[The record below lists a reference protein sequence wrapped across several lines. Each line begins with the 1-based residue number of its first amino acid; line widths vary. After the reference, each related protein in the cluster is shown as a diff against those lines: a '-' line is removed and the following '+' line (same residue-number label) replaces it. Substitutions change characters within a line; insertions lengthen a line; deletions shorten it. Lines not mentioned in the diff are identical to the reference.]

1 MVCFAALG
9 AGNGALFQ
17 LVPLRWPTS
26 TAVAG
31 SMIGEI
37 GALGGGLVPMLS
49 GRGLGHTGGTLDKLE
64 TIPGW
69 SPHLTNDRF
78 VAQLRDLGAVIAAAG
93 DDLAP
98 ADRRMYALRDVTG
111 TVEDVGLR
119 TTRLRDASGQVWYV
133 RNGEILR
140 VGNHSQG
147 WSIAAIAVPF
157 ALDADIAKVTQVLT
171 AALEGLPDRDDR
183 VIEDPSVVIESM
195 SAGTITVRVSARCV
209 PTVNLD
215 VQRDLRVQVKEA
227 LDAAEEEA
235 NGYIGRRYLIPL
247 ASPPLFVRG
256 IVQVI
261 ARYNLWK
268 NNRPDSVADDAKI
281 ARAQLKDIG
290 DGKLAIPGATGILEQ
305 STGGRSLAATSG
317 DANCPIFTE
326 ESMAGFDIP
335 AGQHIAHWRR

>member
-1 MVCFAALG
+1 MAEYVTADEYVRRFGERESKL
-9 AGNGALFQ
+9 L
-17 LVPLRWPTS
+17 TS
-26 TAVAG
+26 EVAG
-31 SMIGEI
+31 
-37 GALGGGLVPMLS
+37 
-49 GRGLGHTGGTLDKLE
+49 
-64 TIPGW
+64 
-69 SPHLTNDRF
+69 
-78 VAQLRDLGAVIAAAG
+78 G
-93 DDLAP
+93 DID
-98 ADRRMYALRDVTG
+98 
-111 TVEDVGLR
+111 
-119 TTRLRDASGQVWYV
+119 S
-133 RNGEILR
+133 
-140 VGNHSQG
+140 
-147 WSIAAIAVPF
+147 
-157 ALDADIAKVTQVLT
+157 AKV
-171 AALEGLPDRDDR
+171 E
-183 VIEDPSVVIESM
+183 
-195 SAGTITVRVSARCV
+195 
-209 PTVNLD
+209 
-215 VQRDLRVQVKEA
+215 EA